1 MILIRSWR
9 MILCLP
15 AIFALTCFS
24 CDQAFAQQQTEEE
37 EAGATQHVE
46 ESEEAYRQRMELRDQ
61 PFSAQPRVQTTYAV
75 PASEGKLDELPP
87 ASRQHIKDQLRELI
101 IDNPQWQPGDDLTG
115 YPYEPSSA
123 AKTDPALEKKEREA
137 WAEQLQ
143 KYQEREAAA
152 YANAQGS
159 AASSTNSTAK
169 AKGEQGSGES
179 PGAQGGSA
187 GQSGDA
193 SSQASGDQGSGQPGS
208 PQSAEPWEER
218 SRPPKEI
225 STAGVSESAL
235 SFLQGKGSRV
245 DDQAQPAP
253 GESAGQEENS
263 SPGLPTGAEPAEE
276 AAEGNE
282 ATAAEI
288 PGSMEVSALAQLQ
301 GMDSGSDAAP
311 ADGASRSD
319 AQGQGSDESAEQEA
333 QANDEAK
340 EQVTEDLAG
349 TLIIEDLK
357 NIEDDMPQPV
367 EEQPA
372 QN

>member
-1 MILIRSWR
+1 
-9 MILCLP
+9 
-15 AIFALTCFS
+15 
-24 CDQAFAQQQTEEE
+24 
-37 EAGATQHVE
+37 
-46 ESEEAYRQRMELRDQ
+46 
-61 PFSAQPRVQTTYAV
+61 
-75 PASEGKLDELPP
+75 LDELPP
-87 ASRQHIKDQLRELI
+87 ASRQHIKDQLRDLI
-101 IDNPQWQPGDDLTG
+101 IENPQWQPGDDLTG
-115 YPYEPSSA
+115 YPYEPSAA

-152 YANAQGS
+152 YANAQGN
-159 AASSTNSTAK
+159 AASSAAAAAE
-169 AKGEQGSGES
+169 AKGEQGSDES
-179 PGAQGGSA
+179 AGAQGGST
-187 GQSGDA
+187 GQPGDA
-193 SSQASGDQGSGQPGS
+193 AAQAAGAHGSGQPGS
-208 PQSAEPWEER
+208 QQSAKPWAER

-263 SPGLPTGAEPAEE
+263 SPESTAGAEPAEE
-276 AAEGNE
+276 TAEGNE

-301 GMDSGSDAAP
+301 GMDSGSDAAL

-319 AQGQGSDESAEQEA
+319 AQGQDSDESAEQEE
-333 QANDEAK
+333 QANDEA
-340 EQVTEDLAG
+340 EEPVTEDLAG

-357 NIEDDMPQPV
+357 NIEGAMPRAV

-372 QN
+372 EN